1 MYLARVLSIVV
12 AAGAILPAVS
22 RSAGAETITLKDG
35 QEISGTLVD
44 DGEEG
49 VAVILPRSAIAAVDG
64 QPFQN
69 PPAPAFIAVDVKGA
83 KHSVP
88 DSKSRVTLLKFW
100 ASWCPFCR
108 SDIPLMKELVEQYRD
123 RGLRILA
130 VSVLERDPEQLKAL
144 LQKEQLPYPVIPTVG
159 DGVSA
164 EQAAIA
170 SLYKFQGVPAYFLI
184 DANGAIVKRFSG
196 ALSRRKADLE
206 AALTPLLASGTS
218 KR

>member
-1 MYLARVLSIVV
+1 MRLAGVLPVVV
-12 AAGAILPAVS
+12 AAGALLPAFS
-22 RSAGAETITLKDG
+22 RPAGAERITLKDG

-49 VAVILPRSAIAAVDG
+49 VTVILPRSAIAAVDG
-64 QPFQN
+64 QPFQS
-69 PPAPAFIAVDVKGA
+69 PPTPAFTAVDVKGA

-88 DSKSRVTLLKFW
+88 DSKGRVTLLKFW

-108 SDIPLMKELVEQYRD
+108 SDIPLMKEVFQRYRD
-123 RGLRILA
+123 QGLQVLA
-130 VSVLERDPEQLKAL
+130 VSVMERNPEQLKTL
-144 LQKEQLPYPVIPTVG
+144 LQEEQLPYPVIATVG
-159 DGVSA
+159 DGVST

-170 SLYKFQGVPAYFLI
+170 SLYRYEGVPAYFVI

-196 ALSRRKADLE
+196 ALTQRKADLE
-206 AALTPLLASGTS
+206 AVLIPLLASTTS